1 MKLDW
6 RPEWE
11 LRKGEIL
18 DERAAR
24 ARLEYCLQ
32 GSLSF
37 RTRWRKY
44 VWTPPSKEL
53 LYPITRFAGK
63 QVLEIGM
70 GKGRMSCLFAAV
82 GARVSGVELESCG
95 DALDE
100 ARRWGV
106 EDRVFFDT
114 THGDYDRIPNGPFDV
129 VFTKSVLG
137 FSDKSRYDE
146 LLFCIRDR
154 LTPGGTALF
163 LENHSDPVLYWF
175 RRHVTYRKSRWD
187 VHDFGLT
194 RKLVARIG
202 GVFDD
207 VVVRRHSRLVW
218 TIRAGKD
225 RNKS

>member
-1 MKLDW
+1 MGW
-6 RPEWE
+6 RPEWA
-11 LRKGEIL
+11 LREGETL

-24 ARLEYCLQ
+24 SRLEYCLQ

-63 QVLEIGM
+63 RILEIGM
-70 GKGRMSCLFAAV
+70 GKGRLSCLFAAV
-82 GARVSGVELESCG
+82 GARVIGVELESCC
-95 DALDE
+95 DARSE
-100 ARRWGV
+100 ARRWNV
-106 EDRVFFDT
+106 ENRVSFDT
-114 THGDYDRIPNGPFDV
+114 THGDYDRIPSGPFDV

-137 FSDKSRYDE
+137 FSDKFRYDE

-163 LENHSDPVLYWF
+163 LENCSDPLLFWF
-175 RRHVTYRKSRWD
+175 RRHVTYRKSLWD

-194 RKLVARIG
+194 PKRVAGIG
-202 GVFDD
+202 DVFDE
-207 VVVRRHSRLVW
+207 VVVRRYYRLVW
-218 TIRAGKD
+218 TIRARKTGP
-225 RNKS
+225 